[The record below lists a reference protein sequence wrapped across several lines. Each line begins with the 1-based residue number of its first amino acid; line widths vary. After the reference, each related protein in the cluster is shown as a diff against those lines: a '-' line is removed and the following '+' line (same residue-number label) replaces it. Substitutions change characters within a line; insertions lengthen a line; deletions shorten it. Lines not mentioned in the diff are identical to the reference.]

1 MALKDLLTD
10 LGSFYKDNPY
20 AAKYK
25 SKAGPTYAQKYGFNQ
40 RSLKYGND
48 RPADGSSRQPFVI
61 TPLPDINS
69 DSTAKTGLMGGIR
82 RQIVNRAQDLKR
94 ITKFL
99 LTPKGLLFIGKQQIL
114 ATQNPIVPGRPNRSG
129 QLKGFYNPLTTL
141 VQVAASGTGLHL
153 EKQGLLPIGLQDN
166 QVKYETV
173 YTQLDKDR
181 EGRLYNLYKYKIAK
195 DKIEVSSKAVLEKTG
210 ISTDSLNLIEYNGG
224 PGVLKTIIR
233 ATNHG
238 VYNGSG
244 LGDSIYTW
252 NQKDFN
258 NVIPASQNGYK
269 KTILTDFRSRIA
281 ASAINRTTGVFGEN
295 TVDYTLD
302 KVNKITRVGL
312 GDPGRRAR
320 NRSILYRG
328 DFESVD
334 KVAAM
339 PLYKGSIAA
348 EDGYTR
354 DFIRFRF
361 EVLDNDT
368 GTPTNIHF
376 RAFLGA
382 ITDNFTGKWGSTN
395 YVGRGDS
402 FHNYEGFT
410 RSISLSFTVH
420 PQTRD
425 EMAAMYQK
433 LTYLASTLAPDYSST
448 GGYMRGNIVRLVV
461 GSYLYR
467 IPGFITSLTYTVPE
481 DASWEIAYN
490 EPEKGTESDQLETP
504 RHFNVQLNFT
514 PIHDF
519 APQLMDGTRKYALFT
534 PDQVN
539 SAQPNPYLPEEG
551 KESIIQDTAIEAEDE
566 LKRALNVPLPPM
578 KSKGVDIGLLVD
590 PSLGTRR
597 DPGLNLNGGRQPTF
611 IKPLNLP

>member
-69 DSTAKTGLMGGIR
+69 DSTAKTGIIGGIR

-99 LTPKGLLFIGKQQIL
+99 LTPKGLLFIGKQELL

-129 QLKGFYNPLTTL
+129 QLKGFYNPLSTL

-173 YTQLDKDR
+173 YTDLDKDK

-195 DKIEVSSKAVLEKTG
+195 DIIQPSSKAVLEKTG

-244 LGDSIYTW
+244 LGDSMYTW

-258 NVIPASQNGYK
+258 NVVPASQNGK
-269 KTILTDFRSRIA
+269 LPTILSDFRRSIRVVQE
-281 ASAINRTTGVFGEN
+281 NKTTGVFGEN
-295 TVDYTLD
+295 AVNYSSV
-302 KVNKITRVGL
+302 KVNKIQRVGL
-312 GDPGRRAR
+312 GDPGRRSR
-320 NRSILYRG
+320 NRSNLYKS
-328 DFESVD
+328 DLESVD

-339 PLYKGSIAA
+339 PLYRGPIAPK
-348 EDGYTR
+348 DGKTR

-382 ITDNFTGKWGSTN
+382 ITDNYGGSWGSTK

-402 FHNYEGFT
+402 FYNYEGFT
-410 RSISLSFTVH
+410 RSISLSFKVH

-433 LTYLASTLAPDYSST
+433 LTYLASTLAPDYSSN
-448 GGYMRGNIVRLVV
+448 GGYMRGNIVKLVV

-467 IPGFITSLTYTVPE
+467 IPGFITSLTYSVPE
-481 DASWEIAYN
+481 DGSWEIAYN

-504 RHFNVQLNFT
+504 RHFDVQLNFT

-519 APQLMDGTRKYALFT
+519 APQLTNGTRKYALFT

-539 SAQPNPYLPEEG
+539 SGQRNPYLPE
-551 KESIIQDTAIEAEDE
+551 KANESIIYANAADAEAKVESIPISTLLAEVPTVEETTESKLSTGDNITGKAVE
-566 LKRALNVPLPPM
+566 FLK
-578 KSKGVDIGLLVD
+578 K
-590 PSLGTRR
+590 
-597 DPGLNLNGGRQPTF
+597 
-611 IKPLNLP
+611 

>member
-10 LGSFYKDNPY
+10 LGSFYKDNPF

-48 RPADGSSRQPFVI
+48 RPADASSKQPFII
-61 TPLPDINS
+61 TPLPDVNS
-69 DSTAKTGLMGGIR
+69 DPTAGTGLAGGIS
-82 RQIVNRAQDLKR
+82 RQIVNRVEDLAR

-99 LTPKGLLFIGKQQIL
+99 LTPKGLLFIGKQELL

-129 QLKGFYNPLTTL
+129 QLKGFYNPLSTL

-173 YTQLDKDR
+173 YTDLDKDK

-195 DKIEVSSKAVLEKTG
+195 DIIQPSSKAVLEKTG

-269 KTILTDFRSRIA
+269 KTILPDFRSNIA
-281 ASAINRTTGVFGEN
+281 ATTANRTTGIFGEN
-295 TVDYTLD
+295 AVDYSSA

-320 NRSILYRG
+320 NRSNLYRG

-348 EDGYTR
+348 EEGYTR

-368 GTPTNIHF
+368 NTSTNIHF

-382 ITDNFTGKWGSTN
+382 ITDNYGGSWGSTK

-402 FHNYEGFT
+402 FYNYEGFT
-410 RSISLSFTVH
+410 RSISLSFKVH

-433 LTYLASTLAPDYSST
+433 LTYLASTLAPDYSSN
-448 GGYMRGNIVRLVV
+448 GGYMRGNIVKLVV

-467 IPGFITSLTYTVPE
+467 IPGFITSLTYSVPE
-481 DASWEIAYN
+481 DGSWEIAYN

-504 RHFNVQLNFT
+504 RHFDVQLSFT

-534 PDQVN
+534 PDQAN
-539 SAQPNPYLPEEG
+539 QLQPNPYLPKEG
-551 KESIIQDTAIEAEDE
+551 ENSIIYADAELAE
-566 LKRALNVPLPPM
+566 EVVKSIPSSQLLETTGNESNTLN
-578 KSKGVDIGLLVD
+578 SGNAFGDNNFGIVDNQTQGL
-590 PSLGTRR
+590 
-597 DPGLNLNGGRQPTF
+597 
-611 IKPLNLP
+611 

>member
-69 DSTAKTGLMGGIR
+69 DSTAKTGLIGGIR

-99 LTPKGLLFIGKQQIL
+99 LTPEGLLFIGKQEVL

-129 QLKGFYNPLTTL
+129 QLKGFYNPLTAL

-153 EKQGLLPIGLQDN
+153 EKQGNKPLGVGDN
-166 QVKYETV
+166 KEKYETV
-173 YTQLDKDR
+173 YTALDKNNQ
-181 EGRLYNLYKYKIAK
+181 GRLYNLYKYKIAK
-195 DKIEVSSKAVLEKTG
+195 HILTAATKTQPSSKSVLEKTG
-210 ISTDSLNLIEYNGG
+210 ISTDSSTLIEYNGG
-224 PGVLKTIIR
+224 PGVLKTIIKS
-233 ATNHG
+233 TNHS
-238 VYNGSG
+238 VYNGGEKSQYKQKD
-244 LGDSIYTW
+244 LKIYTW
-252 NQKDFN
+252 NQEDFN
-258 NVIPASQNGYK
+258 NEIPASNNDRK
-269 KTILTDFRSRIA
+269 KTILPDFRGRLTITPENKVDLA
-281 ASAINRTTGVFGEN
+281 RVGVFGEN
-295 TVDYTLD
+295 TVDYSSAA
-302 KVNKITRVGL
+302 VNKIQRVGL
-312 GDPGRRAR
+312 GDPGRR
-320 NRSILYRG
+320 NRDRSNLYVP
-328 DFESVD
+328 DPESMDLVSNF
-334 KVAAM
+334 
-339 PLYKGSIAA
+339 PLYKNSSVASAVG
-348 EDGYTR
+348 DTR

-361 EVLDNDT
+361 EVLDNDSNKST
-368 GTPTNIHF
+368 FVHF

-382 ITDNFTGKWGSTN
+382 ITDNFTGKWGATN

-402 FHNYEGFT
+402 FHNYEGFA

-433 LTYLASTLAPDYSST
+433 LTYLASTLAPDYSSK
-448 GGYMRGNIVRLVV
+448 GGYMRGNIVKLVV
-461 GSYLYR
+461 GSYFYR

-490 EPEKGTESDQLETP
+490 EPEGGAEKNQLETP

-519 APQLMDGTRKYALFT
+519 APQLMDGTRNYALFT
-534 PDQVN
+534 PDQAN
-539 SAQPNPYLPEEG
+539 SGQPNPYLPPKDG
-551 KESIIQDTAIEAEDE
+551 TSIIATSSANAESADSIKRIAEAKAAKEKKRGVVTAG
-566 LKRALNVPLPPM
+566 PLEII
-578 KSKGVDIGLLVD
+578 DIT
-590 PSLGTRR
+590 P
-597 DPGLNLNGGRQPTF
+597 
-611 IKPLNLP
+611 